1 MTTDGKCP
9 PDVIISVNRRERK
22 MNIDGIKK
30 GYDFIFAFLI
40 LYGNNKIANNDKYE
54 YIDIPLKMVIQ
65 ITPFA

>member
-40 LYGNNKIANNDKYE
+40 LYGNNKIANNE
-54 YIDIPLKMVIQ
+54 VI
-65 ITPFA
+65 